1 MTADL
6 ENMTIGD
13 LAVRVREAM
22 AELMHETTVD
32 PAEARRRVSSQMVK
46 LQPYLEHFGKI
57 DAQRGLAVRRMEIAR
72 LKSDTM
78 YKNIFLNGHA
88 GLTLQRLCVLVH
100 DDLQA
105 VRDALAE

>member
-6 ENMTIGD
+6 ENLAIND
-13 LAVRVREAM
+13 LATRVREALI
-22 AELMHETTVD
+22 EVIHDVD
-32 PAEARRRVSSQMVK
+32 PIPDSEAERVEQQLIK
-46 LQPYLEHFGKI
+46 LQPLFEYFGRL

-72 LKSDTM
+72 LKADTM